1 MATFRKRYR
10 SKNRRRNTRRNIRRN
25 TRRKYIKARKSR
37 INRRSRKSLEGGLKF
52 PSFSSFAPSFLTR
65 RKVGIAP
72 TDDST
77 PTIQDIT
84 NADGSTPTI
93 QHDATLDGSTPTI
106 QHDAT
111 LDGSTPTIQD
121 KADANIRDTDRY
133 NTNVFS
139 HDILNILHSEARSKN
154 LHDRS
159 LKHFE
164 KRNRER
170 IQEESENKR
179 YMALNGMDNNEW

>member
-1 MATFRKRYR
+1 MASFRKRR
-10 SKNRRRNTRRNIRRN
+10 SMKYKRRNTRRNIRRN
-25 TRRKYIKARKSR
+25 TRRKYIKARKYR

-52 PSFSSFAPSFLTR
+52 LNYLPGSKR
-65 RKVGIAP
+65 VRIAP

-77 PTIQDIT
+77 PTIQDKT

-93 QHDATLDGSTPTI
+93 QHDATLDDSTPTI
-106 QHDAT
+106 QDKTNA
-111 LDGSTPTIQD
+111 DGSTPTIQD
-121 KADANIRDTDRY
+121 KADADIRDTDRY

-139 HDILNILHSEARSKN
+139 QGILNLLHSDARSKN

-179 YMALNGMDNNEW
+179 YMALNGKDNNEW